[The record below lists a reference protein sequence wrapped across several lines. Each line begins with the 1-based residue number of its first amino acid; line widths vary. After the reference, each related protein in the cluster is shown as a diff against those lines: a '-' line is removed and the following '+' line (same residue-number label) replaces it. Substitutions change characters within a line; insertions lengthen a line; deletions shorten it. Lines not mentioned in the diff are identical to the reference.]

1 MNRYL
6 LDTNHLSAYLDR
18 QPALEQRI
26 DAALRAGDRFG
37 ICLPVLC
44 EYRAGI
50 RLSRRYRQNLARL
63 RAALA
68 VFRLWPT
75 DEQTAAEFAKL
86 FQELRSA
93 GRMLA
98 QFDLLIGAAWMPRT
112 FISFPTPGTTTRAT
126 GWPCARTPIGCLTM
140 GSGR

>member
-1 MNRYL
+1 MNRHL

-26 DAALRAGDRFG
+26 DAGLRAGDRFG

-63 RAALA
+63 QAALA
-68 VFRLWPT
+68 LLRLWPT
-75 DEQTAAEFAKL
+75 DEQTAAEFAEL

-93 GRMLA
+93 GRMLS
-98 QFDLLIGAAWMPRT
+98 QFDLLIAAV
-112 FISFPTPGTTTRAT
+112 
-126 GWPCARTPIGCLTM
+126 ARQHKLILLTADQDFQAV
-140 GSGR
+140 SRVKIENWL

>member
-1 MNRYL
+1 LNRYL

-18 QPALEQRI
+18 QAALEKRI
-26 DAALRAGDRFG
+26 DAGLRTGDRFG

-63 RAALA
+63 QFALA
-68 VFRLWPT
+68 QLRLWPS
-75 DEQTAAEFAKL
+75 DEQTAAEFAEL

-93 GRMLA
+93 GRMLS
-98 QFDLLIGAAWMPRT
+98 QFDLLIAALARQYKLVLLT
-112 FISFPTPGTTTRAT
+112 ADRDFQGLNRVRAEN
-126 GWPCARTPIGCLTM
+126 WL
-140 GSGR
+140 